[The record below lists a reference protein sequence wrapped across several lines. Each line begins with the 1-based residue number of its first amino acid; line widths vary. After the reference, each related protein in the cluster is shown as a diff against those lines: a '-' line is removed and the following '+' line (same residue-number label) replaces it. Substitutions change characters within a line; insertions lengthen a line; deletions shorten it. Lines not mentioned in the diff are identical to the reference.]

1 MYTHV
6 PPGKHRR
13 SQQQQRSSS
22 SSAAISMQQQQTTSE
37 QQQAVLNPQ
46 ISPYFQNIKPSSK
59 TNPGTTTPRH
69 HLLDPNNILSSAQV

>member
-1 MYTHV
+1 
-6 PPGKHRR
+6 
-13 SQQQQRSSS
+13 
-22 SSAAISMQQQQTTSE
+22 MQQQQTTSE